1 MFYQR
6 GNLNAIMLY
15 FSYGSFMDSETLR
28 KHAPSARFVSK
39 AALPNYEVQFNF
51 LSKTYSG
58 GVTGVEPAP
67 GKVARGVVYDVS
79 PEDLSQLDII
89 EGVPQGIYYRQKILV
104 VNETGE
110 LLEAETYRTT
120 EPKGPF
126 KTTRKYLGLMLK
138 GAKAHALDPEYIR
151 ELEELQ

>member
-1 MFYQR
+1 
-6 GNLNAIMLY
+6 MLY
-15 FSYGSFMDSETLR
+15 FSYGSFLDSETLR
-28 KHAPSARFVSK
+28 RHAPSARFVTR

-58 GVTGVEPAP
+58 GVTGVEPTP

-79 PEDLSQLDII
+79 PEDLHRLDSV
-89 EGVPQGIYYRQKILV
+89 EGVPQGIYYRQRILV
-104 VNETGE
+104 VDEAGK

-138 GAKAHALDPEYIR
+138 GAKEHALDPGYIS
-151 ELEELQ
+151 ELEELYSALEE

>member
-1 MFYQR
+1 
-6 GNLNAIMLY
+6 MLY
-15 FSYGSFMDSETLR
+15 FSYGSFMDSETLMR
-28 KHAPSARFVSK
+28 HAPGAQLVAK
-39 AALPNYEVQFNF
+39 AVLPNYEVQFNF

-79 PEDLSQLDII
+79 PEDLNHLDTI
-89 EGVPQGIYYRQKILV
+89 EGVPQGIYYRQRILV
-104 VNETGE
+104 VDESGE

-126 KTTRKYLGLMLK
+126 KTTKRYLGLMLK
-138 GAKAHALDPEYIR
+138 GAKEHSLDPEYIQ
-151 ELEELQ
+151 ELEEHYSALDE

>member
-1 MFYQR
+1 
-6 GNLNAIMLY
+6 MLY

-28 KHAPSARFVSK
+28 RHAPSARFVTR
-39 AALPNYEVQFNF
+39 AALPNYEIQFNF

-79 PEDLSQLDII
+79 QEDLQHLDTI
-89 EGVPQGIYYRQKILV
+89 EGVPQGIYYRQRIMV
-104 VNETGE
+104 VDEGGN

-126 KTTRKYLGLMLK
+126 KTTRRYLGLMLK
-138 GAKAHALDPEYIR
+138 GAKEHGLDPRYVR
-151 ELEELQ
+151 ELEEECSALDE